1 MTQELKNKKL
11 AALKA
16 ELDEVMLVMPNTFAE
31 VDRQN
36 QVAFL
41 ISRDIELLE
50 NPLGY
55 KENENHWEGHQL
67 TLK

>member
-16 ELDEVMLVMPNTFAE
+16 ELDQVYSVMPNTFAE
-31 VDRQN
+31 LDRQN
-36 QVAFL
+36 QAAFL

-55 KENENHWEGHQL
+55 EENKNHWEGHQL